1 MNISDEKK
9 KAIYAAYMDW
19 CNMVADDLEDKGV
32 FTSEELVY
40 KVIELVEEKLA

>member
-1 MNISDEKK
+1 MKLSFEDK
-9 KAIYAAYMDW
+9 KAIHSEYLTW
-19 CNMVADDLEDKGV
+19 VSQVADDLEDKSC